1 MAYPTVSAAYGFRP
15 VNLLGGQVYA
25 GSTRQMAIA
34 SGHATNI
41 FFGDC
46 VIMSTNGCINNNTVT
61 NTGTAIVGIFMGC
74 SYINSSGQ
82 RVYGQ
87 YYPATITQAVDSANG
102 TIAYIA
108 DDPDLVMKVAI
119 QSAADASPRLR
130 VRVLVVVRR
139 IVPRWLVVT
148 SISSTKRQKAA
159 RRLVMVRKVLQTLVW
174 PPLRF
179 LSKSSTL
186 FPIPRLLLARSWK
199 FWFLGTNSPICIAT
213 QLRWRK
219 GVNHGYF
226 TRTAT

>member
-15 VNLLGGQVYA
+15 VNLLGGQVFS

-46 VIMSTNGCINNNTVT
+46 VIMSANGCINNNTVT

-87 YYPATITQAVDSANG
+87 YYPATITQTVDGPNG
-102 TIAYIA
+102 TVAFIA

-119 QSAADASPRLR
+119 QSAADAAPSASQASRAALVGYQTSKGSTTTGDGTQGVANAGVASATLP
-130 VRVLVVVRR
+130 VKIIDVVPDTAPATGSFVEVLVSWNQFAHLYRN
-139 IVPRWLVVT
+139 T
-148 SISSTKRQKAA
+148 TA
-159 RRLVMVRKVLQTLVW
+159 
-174 PPLRF
+174 
-179 LSKSSTL
+179 
-186 FPIPRLLLARSWK
+186 LA
-199 FWFLGTNSPICIAT
+199 
-213 QLRWRK
+213 
-219 GVNHGYF
+219 
-226 TRTAT
+226 

>member
-15 VNLLGGQVYA
+15 VNLLGGQVYS

-34 SGHATNI
+34 SAHATNI

-74 SYINSSGQ
+74 SYINSSSQ

-87 YYPATITQAVDSANG
+87 YYPATISNAVDGSSG

-119 QSAADASPRLR
+119 QSAADAAPSASQAARSALVGGNVDIIYQTSKGSTTTGDGTQGVANAGVASATLP
-130 VRVLVVVRR
+130 VKIIDVVPDTAPATGSFVEVLVSWNQFAHLYRN
-139 IVPRWLVVT
+139 T
-148 SISSTKRQKAA
+148 TA
-159 RRLVMVRKVLQTLVW
+159 
-174 PPLRF
+174 
-179 LSKSSTL
+179 
-186 FPIPRLLLARSWK
+186 LA
-199 FWFLGTNSPICIAT
+199 
-213 QLRWRK
+213 
-219 GVNHGYF
+219 
-226 TRTAT
+226 